1 MHPDAVGGLGLKVR
15 CRPQHQLILSD
26 FKGPVIGATGA
37 SDQKIGEGLG
47 GKGAIGIGAGQ
58 GTHHTAS
65 SDVFI
70 DAGGAQANVGGGF
83 INVVNGDSHHLV
95 KEGPTLVG
103 GTHPNAEVIFD
114 LKVRA
119 TVNPQLV
126 TEDVEG
132 AVVSTAGAGDQ
143 AVGKGVTAI
152 LVGGAEITNDGI
164 RRHVLIDAGGA
175 EAEVRGGVIDIIH
188 PNG

>member
-103 GTHPNAEVIFD
+103 GTHPNAEVILD
-114 LKVRA
+114 LEVGSA
-119 TVNPQLV
+119 INPQLV
-126 TEDVEG
+126 TDDGEG
-132 AVVSTAGAGDQ
+132 PVVSSAGAGDQ
-143 AVGKGVTAI
+143 TVGKGITAI
-152 LVGGAEITNDGI
+152 LVSTAEGAHHGVGGHIFI
-164 RRHVLIDAGGA
+164 QAGGT
-175 EAEVRGGVIDIIH
+175 EGEVCGGFVNISH